1 MKLVRY
7 GKPGKEKPGL
17 MDSSGQLRDLS
28 GVIPD
33 ISAAQLSPASLK
45 KLSKINVEKLPL
57 VKGDPRMGCP
67 VANIGKFIAIGL
79 NYRDHAAEAGMPI
92 PKEPIVFM
100 KATSCIQGPDD
111 DVMLPKVGN
120 KGSKKSDWEVEL
132 GIVIG
137 SKAQY
142 VSQKEALSFV
152 AGYCLVNDVSE
163 REYQLE
169 RGPQWDKGKGCDTFG
184 PIGPWLVT
192 TDEITNPQK
201 LGAWLDLNGQPMQ
214 QGNTRTM
221 IFGVAKIVSYLS
233 QFMTLLPGDVITT
246 GTPPGVGM
254 GIKVNGKAAPR
265 FLKKGDVM
273 SLGIDGLGVQTQRV
287 IAYKKS

>member
-7 GKPGKEKPGL
+7 GKPGQEKPGL
-17 MDSSGQLRDLS
+17 IDATGQLRDLS
-28 GVIPD
+28 AIVPD
-33 ISAAQLSPASLK
+33 IGAAQLSPAALK
-45 KLSKINVEKLPL
+45 KLAKLKADKLPL

-67 VANIGKFIAIGL
+67 VAGIGKFIAIGL
-79 NYRDHAAEAGMPI
+79 NYSDHAKEAGMPI

-111 DVMLPKVGN
+111 DVMLPK
-120 KGSKKSDWEVEL
+120 GSKKSDWEVEL

-137 SKAQY
+137 RVAQY
-142 VSQKEALSFV
+142 VSKKDALNFV

-192 TDEITNPQK
+192 TDEIPNPQNVARSQWPAHAA
-201 LGAWLDLNGQPMQ
+201 GQHPNHDLRRGQNRELLEPIHDPLARRRDHHRHA
-214 QGNTRTM
+214 TRRRHGLEKRRPTCSA
-221 IFGVAKIVSYLS
+221 IPEKRRCDDARHRWAGRANAESGGLS
-233 QFMTLLPGDVITT
+233 
-246 GTPPGVGM
+246 
-254 GIKVNGKAAPR
+254 
-265 FLKKGDVM
+265 
-273 SLGIDGLGVQTQRV
+273 
-287 IAYKKS
+287 

>member
-7 GKPGKEKPGL
+7 GKMGSEKPGL
-17 MDSSGQLRDLS
+17 IDSSGQLRDLS
-28 GVIPD
+28 AVIPD
-33 ISAAQLSPASLK
+33 MGAAQLSPASLK
-45 KLSKINVEKLPL
+45 KLAKLKADKLPL

-67 VANIGKFIAIGL
+67 VAGIGKFIAIGL
-79 NYRDHAAEAGMPI
+79 NYRDHAEEAGMPI

-100 KATSCIQGPDD
+100 KATSCIQGADD
-111 DVMLPKVGN
+111 EVMLPRAGN
-120 KGSKKSDWEVEL
+120 RGSKKSDWEVEL

-137 SKAQY
+137 SKAQH
-142 VSQKEALSFV
+142 VSKKDALSYV
-152 AGYCLVNDVSE
+152 AGYCVVNDISE

-192 TDEITNPQK
+192 TDEIPNPQK
-201 LGAWLDLNGQPMQ
+201 LKLWLDLNGQPMQ

-221 IFGVAKIVSYLS
+221 IFGVAQIVSYVS

-246 GTPPGVGM
+246 GTPPGVGI
-254 GIKVNGKAAPR
+254 GLKKDGKPAPR
-265 FLKKGDVM
+265 YLKKGDVM
-273 SLGIDGLGVQTQRV
+273 TLGIDGLGVQTQKV
-287 IAYKKS
+287 VAYSKI